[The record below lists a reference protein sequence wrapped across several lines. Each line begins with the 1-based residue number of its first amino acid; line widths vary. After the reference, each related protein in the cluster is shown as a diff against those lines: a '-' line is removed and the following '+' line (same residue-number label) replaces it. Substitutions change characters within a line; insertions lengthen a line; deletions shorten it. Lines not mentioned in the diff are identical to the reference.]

1 MGLSSD
7 LISQFVKVTK
17 DDKKTKKETITYG
30 TIEKTIEEDGT
41 VTKYIKLDGS
51 DIRTP
56 LSSVNSSVDVDQG
69 DRVTVMIKNHTTTM
83 TGNLTNP
90 SATYIINSD
99 SNESEK
105 VIDKIVNLEANN
117 TEINEKLY
125 NLESTYGDFVDLT
138 TEKLS
143 AIDAD
148 IDNLETNKLNADT
161 AEITY
166 AKISDLDSTTANIT
180 SLQSTFGEFKTL
192 TTNNFASVDASIDDL
207 QANKLSAS
215 DIEGKYANIDFSN
228 ISKATMGE
236 FYANSGLIQNVVVGD
251 STITGQLVGVTIR
264 GDLIEG
270 NTVKAEKLV
279 IKGSDGL
286 YYKLNTDGVTTEAEQ
301 TDENSL
307 NGQIIKSKSI
317 TATKI
322 SVNDLVAFDATIG
335 GFNITDS
342 AIYSGVK
349 ESATNTT
356 RGIYLDNDG
365 QVSFGDSTHFVKY
378 YKDQN
383 GDYKLE
389 ISADSMM
396 SKPIFIDG
404 IEFTGKN
411 KVLWSGGWYMTS
423 GHTATLSE
431 SISSQA
437 NGIVLVFSRYSSS
450 TAQDYNFNTIFV
462 PKSQV
467 ANHSGA
473 GHSFIMTTDG
483 MFSVMASKYLYIN
496 DTSIV
501 GNDNNN
507 KTGTGASGIVYTNNG
522 FVLRYVIGV

>member
-30 TIEKTIEEDGT
+30 TIEKDKNGK
-41 VTKYIKLDGS
+41 KYIKLDGS

-56 LSSVNSSVDVDQG
+56 LSSVNSSVDVDQD
-69 DRVTVMIKNHTTTM
+69 DRVTVMIKNHTTTI

-90 SATYIINSD
+90 SATYITNSY
-99 SNESEK
+99 SHESEK
-105 VIDKIVNLEANN
+105 VIDKIVNLEAKN
-117 TEINEKLY
+117 TEI
-125 NLESTYGDFVDLT
+125 
-138 TEKLS
+138 
-143 AIDAD
+143 
-148 IDNLETNKLNADT
+148 
-161 AEITY
+161 
-166 AKISDLDSTTANIT
+166 TANIT

-207 QANKLSAS
+207 QVNKLSAS

-356 RGIYLDNDG
+356 RGIYLDNNG
-365 QVSFGDSTHFVKY
+365 QVSFGDSTRFVKY

-450 TAQDYNFNTIFV
+450 TAQNYNFNTIFI

-483 MFSVMASKYLYIN
+483 TFSVMASKYLYIN

-501 GNDNNN
+501 GNDNND